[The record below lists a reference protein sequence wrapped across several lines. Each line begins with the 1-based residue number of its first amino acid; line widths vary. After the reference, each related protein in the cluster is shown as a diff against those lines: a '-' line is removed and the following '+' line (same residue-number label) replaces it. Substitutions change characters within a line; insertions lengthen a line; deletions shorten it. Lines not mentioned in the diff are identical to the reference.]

1 MPVRRVANFGRN
13 VIGHFPS
20 LKMGQ
25 MVPFESLLEQDYL
38 YWLDYTP
45 DVEWFEAQPLQIEYQ
60 HEGRTYHYTPDF
72 HLVQAGR
79 QVLVECK
86 PDRFTDQAANRRKFK
101 AAGDWCRSQDWEFR
115 LVTDQQLRT
124 GFGLQNVK
132 LLTRYARFP
141 VDPGLQSRIYLEL
154 NTTPA
159 PLTIASL
166 VSSLAPERPAAVTPS
181 LLAMLFRHE
190 LAAGL
195 TEAPLSK
202 QTVISL
208 PPTGQKGSLA

>member
-38 YWLDYTP
+38 YWLDYAL

-60 HEGRTYHYTPDF
+60 HEGQTYHYTPDF

-79 QVLVECK
+79 HVLVECK

-101 AAGDWCRSQDWEFR
+101 AAGDWCQSRDWEFR

-141 VDPGLQSRIYLEL
+141 VDPGLQSRLYLRL
-154 NTTPA
+154 NTA
-159 PLTIASL
+159 RVPLTMASL
-166 VSSLAPERPAAVTPS
+166 VSTLAPEKPATVPPS
-181 LLAMLFRHE
+181 LLAMLFRHD
-190 LAAGL
+190 LAAAL

-208 PPTGQKGSLA
+208 PATGQKGSLA

>member
-38 YWLDYTP
+38 YWLDYTL
-45 DVEWFEAQPLQIEYQ
+45 DVERFEAQPLRIEYQ
-60 HEGRTYHYTPDF
+60 HEGRTYRYTPDF

-86 PDRFTDQAANRRKFK
+86 PDQFTDQAANRRKFQ
-101 AAGDWCRSQDWEFR
+101 AADDWCRQRNWEFR
-115 LVTDQQLRT
+115 LVTDRQLRT
-124 GFGLQNVK
+124 GCGLQNIK
-132 LLTRYARFP
+132 QLTRYARNP
-141 VDPGLQSRIYLEL
+141 VDPGLQSRIYLAL
-154 NTTPA
+154 NGSRV
-159 PLTIASL
+159 PLTISRL
-166 VSSLAPERPAAVTPS
+166 ISVLALEELAAVRSS

-190 LAAGL
+190 LVADL
-195 TEAPLSK
+195 MEAPLSK
-202 QTVISL
+202 QTIIRL
-208 PPTGQKGSLA
+208 PETGQKGVL